1 MLVAAFL
8 VVIVEA
14 FDPKVEVFIEVVA
27 VEVES
32 VRGIVIVN
40 ESVAVVKLVVG
51 PLVFVFEA
59 EFIVVRFEAWVP
71 KVEAI
76 VEVVTVE
83 EESACDI
90 IIVNEGVVVDKS
102 IEAWFFVDVEENGTV
117 QVIVQFA
124 PVDTFF
130 RDLKTIRVSLLAETI
145 LKFFFLNL

>member
-14 FDPKVEVFIEVVA
+14 FDPKVEVFIEVIA

-59 EFIVVRFEAWVP
+59 EFIVVRFEA
-71 KVEAI
+71 
-76 VEVVTVE
+76 
-83 EESACDI
+83 
-90 IIVNEGVVVDKS
+90 
-102 IEAWFFVDVEENGTV
+102 
-117 QVIVQFA
+117 
-124 PVDTFF
+124 
-130 RDLKTIRVSLLAETI
+130 
-145 LKFFFLNL
+145 